1 MFVAIIGSIDKMAK
15 LLQRNREPDMSAT
28 TTLTPHNDDQLSH
41 TWLEDVLAIVVGT
54 LLISFGV
61 AMFKSAGLLTGSTAG
76 LAFLLHYQTGVSFGV
91 AFSLINLPFYWLA
104 VKRMGWLFTLKTFVA
119 VSLLSVFTSLHG
131 QFAHFGGLNPFYS
144 GLIGG
149 LMMGMGFIALFRHK
163 ASLGGVNILALFLQ
177 DRYGIRAGKLQLG
190 VDMVILLASLFL
202 VSVPALLGSIL
213 GAASLNM
220 VIAMNHRPD
229 RYIGT

>member
-1 MFVAIIGSIDKMAK
+1 MTAT
-15 LLQRNREPDMSAT
+15 AT
-28 TTLTPHNDDQLSH
+28 TLPPATTDDALGH
-41 TWLEDVLAIVVGT
+41 TWLEDALAILVGT

-76 LAFLLHYQTGVSFGV
+76 LAFLVHYQTGVPFGV

-119 VSLLSVFTSLHG
+119 VSLLSLFTGLHG

-149 LMMGMGFIALFRHK
+149 LMMGLYRAVPSQSQPGRGEHSGA
-163 ASLGGVNILALFLQ
+163 V
-177 DRYGIRAGKLQLG
+177 RAGPLRYSRWQAAAGGGYGHPAGLAVSGERAGTAG
-190 VDMVILLASLFL
+190 VYSGGGGAEYGDCHESPPRPLYRHLSRAYSIKK
-202 VSVPALLGSIL
+202 PA
-213 GAASLNM
+213 
-220 VIAMNHRPD
+220 
-229 RYIGT
+229 IGRFFCATS

>member
-1 MFVAIIGSIDKMAK
+1 MMK
-15 LLQRNREPDMSAT
+15 LLHRNRDSDMTATASA
-28 TTLTPHNDDQLSH
+28 LPPPAADDALGHS
-41 TWLEDVLAIVVGT
+41 WLEDALAILVGT

-76 LAFLLHYQTGVSFGV
+76 LAFLVHYQTGVPFGV

-104 VKRMGWLFTLKTFVA
+104 VKRMGWVFTLKTFAA
-119 VSLLSVFTSLHG
+119 VTLLSLFTGLHA
-131 QFAHFGGLNPFYS
+131 QFAHFDGLNPFYS

-163 ASLGGVNILALFLQ
+163 ASLGGVNILALFVQ

-190 VDMVILLASLFL
+190 LDLVILLASLFL
-202 VSVPALLGSIL
+202 VSVPALLGSVL
-213 GAASLNM
+213 GAAALNM
-220 VIAMNHRPD
+220 IIAMNHRPD